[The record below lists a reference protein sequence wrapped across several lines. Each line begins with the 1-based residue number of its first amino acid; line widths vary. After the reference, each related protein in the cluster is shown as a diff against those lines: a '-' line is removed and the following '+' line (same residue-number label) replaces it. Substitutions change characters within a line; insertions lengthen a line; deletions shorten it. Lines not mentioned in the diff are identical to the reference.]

1 MVAFTDDL
9 QLLLLV
15 SIHFPHELSRII
27 AASLGIYMIM
37 MYLAASLTSSKV
49 ESTILCQTSRS
60 IPSVQRRRNG
70 VRAESPN
77 LATVA
82 DNSERGKRG
91 RDAASKSARFC
102 NTCLAPKPPR
112 YSDCINICIMI
123 LFSRLSASCHHCSIC
138 NSCID
143 CMDHHCESEPE
154 LSACRA
160 CILLCISEVLLIY
173 LYLVSLCLSD
183 CKN

>member
-9 QLLLLV
+9 QLFLLV

-102 NTCLAPKPPR
+102 NTCLVPKPPR

-123 LFSRLSASCHHCSIC
+123 FCSHAWVQAVTTVAYATPASTVWTITVSQ
-138 NSCID
+138 NQSCLRVVRVF
-143 CMDHHCESEPE
+143 CC
-154 LSACRA
+154 
-160 CILLCISEVLLIY
+160 VY
-173 LYLVSLCLSD
+173 LKFY
-183 CKN
+183 